1 MVVGI
6 LRSREG
12 WHIDQLENALNGR
25 GIECIKFSITD
36 LLLSIGSGPESLT
49 GGPDVSSGGADLTR
63 LNAIIVRIIPLGS
76 MEQLMFRINALHRLE
91 NLGVRIINRPE
102 AIEKTV
108 DKSYTSH
115 LLADAGVKTPQTV
128 VCERFDDAMAAFKL
142 MGDVVVK
149 PLSGSCGVG
158 IVRISD
164 KDMAYRVFRTMEQ
177 SRFVYYI
184 QKFVDCGGRSVRIF
198 VVNGEI
204 AGAMMRTARGWK
216 ANFSREAVVKPCEPS
231 LNQVKNALRA
241 AQILGLDYAGVD
253 FLVGDNGSEY
263 VIEVNGIPGWKGLQ
277 QTTDMLIAEKII
289 DCVAYETI
297 ETKPDSRSRAGGLP
311 A

>member
-1 MVVGI
+1 MTVGI

-12 WHIDQLENALNGR
+12 WHIDQLENALRGR
-25 GIECIKFSITD
+25 GIDVVKFSITD
-36 LLLSIGSGPESLT
+36 LLLSIGDGAKI
-49 GGPDVSSGGADLTR
+49 SSPGIDLTR

-91 NLGVRIINRPE
+91 NLGVRIINRPL

-115 LLADAGVKTPQTV
+115 LLSDAGINTPQTV
-128 VCERFDDAMAAFKL
+128 VCERFDDAMAAFIR

-149 PLSGSCGVG
+149 PLSGSCGLG

-164 KDMAYRVFRTMEQ
+164 KDIAYRVFRTMEQ

-198 VVNGEI
+198 VINGKVT
-204 AGAMMRTARGWK
+204 GAMTRTGSGWK
-216 ANFSREAVVKPCEPS
+216 ANFSKQAVVAPREPS
-231 LNQVKNALRA
+231 ASQAENALRA
-241 AQILGLDYAGVD
+241 AKILGLDYAGVD

-277 QTTDMLIAEKII
+277 QTTGVCIAEKII

-297 ETKPDSRSRAGGLP
+297 ETKQNSRSRADGMP